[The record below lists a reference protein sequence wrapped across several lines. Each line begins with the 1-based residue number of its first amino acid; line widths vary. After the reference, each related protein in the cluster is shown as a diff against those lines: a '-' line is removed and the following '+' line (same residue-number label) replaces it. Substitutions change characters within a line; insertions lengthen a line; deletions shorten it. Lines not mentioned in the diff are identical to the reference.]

1 MAGADVKDAGEE
13 VACPS
18 CGTQVLQK
26 KMIPLLADGGGI
38 RYVCVDCARALRPAS
53 VTESSAAGHSA

>member
-18 CGTQVLQK
+18 CGTTVLQK
-26 KMIPLLADGGGI
+26 KMIPLLAEGGSGI
-38 RYVCVDCARALRPAS
+38 RYVCVECARALRPAS
-53 VTESSAAGHSA
+53 VTASG